1 MTIKAMIQARS
12 GSVRVKNK
20 NIRPFADSSL
30 LEIKISQLMSIKE
43 LDGVIV
49 NSNDDEILSIAKK
62 MGCETFKRDPYYA
75 TNEVCAS
82 DMYVYF
88 AKNFDADVM
97 AFCNCTN
104 PLMKSETIAQ
114 GISKYYDV
122 CGEYDSVNSVSPVHE
137 FLFKDGKP
145 INYKLDRQP
154 RSQDLPAI
162 YSLNWGFNIISP
174 ETILKTKNMVGTN
187 PYMYEVDDIEGF
199 DIDYPLDFEFAEFLY
214 RKLRLNE
221 NGTSVL

>member
-30 LEIKISQLMSIKE
+30 LEIKIAQLLDISE

-49 NSNDDEILSIAKK
+49 NSNDDEILSIAEKA
-62 MGCETFKRDPYYA
+62 GCETFKRDPYYA

-88 AKNFDADVM
+88 AKNFDADIM

-104 PLMKSETIAQ
+104 PLMKTDTIRSAI
-114 GISKYYDV
+114 GKFYEV
-122 CGEYDSVNSVSPVHE
+122 EGEYDSVNSVSPVHE

-145 INYKLDRQP
+145 INYSLERQP
-154 RSQDLPAI
+154 RSQDLPRI
-162 YSLNWGFNIISP
+162 YSLNWAFNIIRP
-174 ETILKTKNMVGTN
+174 ETILRTRNMVGTN
-187 PYMYEVDDIEGF
+187 PFMYEVDPVEGF
-199 DIDYPLDFEFAEFLY
+199 DIDYPLDFEFAEYLY
-214 RKLRLNE
+214 RRLRLGQE
-221 NGTSVL
+221 E

>member
-12 GSVRVKNK
+12 GSIRVKNK
-20 NIRPFADSSL
+20 NMRPFAGSNL
-30 LEIKISQLMSIKE
+30 LALKIEQLLDIDE

-49 NSNDDEILSIAKK
+49 NSNDDEMLDMAKK

-82 DMYVYF
+82 EMYIYF

-104 PLMKSETIAQ
+104 PLIKTETLRDAIR
-114 GISKYYDV
+114 KYFEV
-122 CGEYDSVNSVSPVHE
+122 AGEYDSVNAVTPVKK

-145 INYKLDRQP
+145 INYQLDKQP
-154 RSQDLPAI
+154 RSQDLPNI
-162 YSLNWGFNIISP
+162 YSLNWAFNIIEP
-174 ETILKTKNMVGTN
+174 KTILKTSNMVGTK
-187 PYMYEVDDIEGF
+187 PFFYEIDDLEGF
-199 DIDYPLDFEFAEFLY
+199 DIDYQLDFEIAEYLY
-214 RKLRLNE
+214 KRIR
-221 NGTSVL
+221 NGQLDSE

>member
-20 NIRPFADSSL
+20 NIRPFANSSL
-30 LEIKISQLMSIKE
+30 LEIKIEQLLDINE

-49 NSNDDEILSIAKK
+49 NSNDDEILAIAAKL
-62 MGCETFKRDPYYA
+62 GCETFKRDPYYA

-104 PLMKSETIAQ
+104 PLMKKETIESA
-114 GISKYYDV
+114 IDKYYEFA
-122 CGEYDSVNSVSPVHE
+122 GEYDSVNSVTPVHE
-137 FLFKDGKP
+137 FLFKDQKP
-145 INYKLDRQP
+145 LNYELDKQP

-162 YSLNWGFNIISP
+162 YSLNWGFNIIAP
-174 ETILKTKNMVGTN
+174 ETILKTKNMVGTK
-187 PYMYEVDDIEGF
+187 PYMYVVDQIEGF

-214 RKLRLNE
+214 RKLRLLE
-221 NGTSVL
+221 Q

>member
-1 MTIKAMIQARS
+1 MIQARS

-20 NIRPFADSSL
+20 NIRPFAGSSL
-30 LEIKISQLMSIKE
+30 LEIKIQQLQEISE
-43 LDGVIV
+43 LDGIIV

-62 MGCETFKRDPYYA
+62 AGCETFKRDPYYA

-82 DMYVYF
+82 EMYVYF

-104 PLMKSETIAQ
+104 PLMKAETIKN
-114 GISKYYDV
+114 GIKKYFEVYDQ
-122 CGEYDSVNSVSPVHE
+122 YDSVNSVSSVHE

-145 INYKLDRQP
+145 INYRLDKQP
-154 RSQDLPAI
+154 RSQDLPKI

-174 ETILKTKNMVGTN
+174 STILKTKNMVGTN
-187 PYMYEVDDIEGF
+187 PYMYEVDDVEGF
-199 DIDYPLDFEFAEFLY
+199 DIDYPLDFEFAEYLY
-214 RKLRLNE
+214 RRLRLGE
-221 NGTSVL
+221 GTNV

>member
-20 NIRPFADSSL
+20 NIRPFAGSSL
-30 LEIKISQLMSIKE
+30 LEIKIKQLFEISE

-49 NSNDDEILSIAKK
+49 NSNDDEILSIAKRL
-62 MGCETFKRDPYYA
+62 GCETFKRDPYYA

-104 PLMKSETIAQ
+104 PLMTAKTISSAIDKFYELE
-114 GISKYYDV
+114 GS
-122 CGEYDSVNSVSPVHE
+122 YDSVNSVSAVHE
-137 FLFKDGKP
+137 FLFRDGKP
-145 INYKLDRQP
+145 INYELDKQP
-154 RSQDLPAI
+154 RSQDLPKI

-174 ETILKTKNMVGTN
+174 DTILKTRNMVGTK
-187 PYMYEVDDIEGF
+187 PYLYEVDSIEGF
-199 DIDYPLDFEFAEFLY
+199 DIDYPLDFEFAEYLY
-214 RKLRLNE
+214 QKLRMSD
-221 NGTSVL
+221 GVQ